1 MIPYSLIFSINEEYI
16 VIHYEDMQY
25 AYGTVLVSRI
35 STKPYFSLFL
45 TPHEDS
51 WLDSKMTDF
60 RPVSW
65 FIYQYK
71 CNQQFAK

>member
-45 TPHEDS
+45 TPCMRIVDS
-51 WLDSKMTDF
+51 ILK
-60 RPVSW
+60 
-65 FIYQYK
+65 
-71 CNQQFAK
+71 